1 METTARHWGEY
12 YRQKFDA
19 QSILNHTIYRN
30 DLQCS
35 KLDYIWIKKWLQRI
49 GDSTNKD
56 TLTAKNC
63 ESHPWIAAA
72 FSGIVLFY
80 SPQTRKYLRCAQR
93 PSCVAAQSRK
103 CLRNLVYTRL
113 NSLGRSRCW
122 KALVLKVARS
132 TNLTGTRFS
141 FVDAHGIVVS
151 YCRDMLF
158 VFIVSDV
165 VHN

>member
-122 KALVLKVARS
+122 KTLVQQVLI
-132 TNLTGTRFS
+132 
-141 FVDAHGIVVS
+141 VDAHESVVS
-151 YCRDMLF
+151 YCRYMLF

-165 VHN
+165 VYNQWPYN